1 MQRAGSQ
8 RISKLLIWV
17 APLATLAISP
27 WSNFD
32 PINLIKML
40 VVSSVG
46 FATAGILLGNFKK
59 YKKDE
64 IHKLF
69 WIASILFLICL
80 FSTFIFSG
88 APIPQQIWGQF
99 GRSTGLVAY
108 ISLIFVTLG
117 ASSIQHRTFHEK
129 LVKSLFLTTI
139 PMTAYC
145 LLQIANLDPIK
156 WSSYAPFGTLG
167 NINFL
172 SAFFGISSVALFSL
186 LLEQSIKLTKKLA
199 YIFLIIVDLV
209 IVVTTGSIQG
219 FMIFV
224 AGAGLALMFYILK
237 SEKFKSF
244 AKVYLILAF
253 VGFLLTAL
261 GLSNLGPL
269 AKYIFQPS
277 VIYRTDYWHAGW
289 VMTVQHPFFG
299 VGLDSYGDWYRQV
312 RGEISTIRTD
322 PNRISNT
329 AHSIFLDISSNG
341 GFPLLVAYLSIVL
354 IAFFVGI
361 RKIKLMTKYDSI
373 YVAIFSAWLAYQIQS
388 FISINQIGV
397 GIWGWLFTGAIISYP
412 LETHNSVNISTSK
425 IKKSKS
431 KLQKISNDLSP
442 ATSLLAILG
451 FLIGFFLAFIPLN
464 ADAKFKAANNKLDG
478 VALIAAIRTIGST
491 SFHAENAMNAF
502 IKSNLAPQA
511 KEVTD
516 YLLEN
521 YPRDF
526 AGWGARA
533 VLNSSTPEQKAEAMK
548 KLKELDPFNPGVR
561 TNP

>member
-88 APIPQQIWGQF
+88 APKSQQIWGQF

-199 YIFLIIVDLV
+199 YFFLVIVDLV

-224 AGAGLALMFYILK
+224 AGAGLALMFYLLK

-244 AKVYLILAF
+244 AKVYLILSF

-361 RKIKLMTKYDSI
+361 RKIKLMSKYDSI

-533 VLNSSTPEQKAEAMK
+533 VLNSSTPEEKAEAMK